1 MDVDGLG
8 VRSGMS
14 IGRTTM
20 LEEVAMGNWHKNSEW
35 ASPEDTAHTHPRLME
50 NITQG
55 LISVADVREATS
67 GFPLKY

>member
-1 MDVDGLG
+1 
-8 VRSGMS
+8 
-14 IGRTTM
+14 M
-20 LEEVAMGNWHKNSEW
+20 LEEAAMENWHKNSEW
-35 ASPEDTAHTHPRLME
+35 ASPGVHSSHTSTQLMME

>member
-1 MDVDGLG
+1 
-8 VRSGMS
+8 
-14 IGRTTM
+14 M